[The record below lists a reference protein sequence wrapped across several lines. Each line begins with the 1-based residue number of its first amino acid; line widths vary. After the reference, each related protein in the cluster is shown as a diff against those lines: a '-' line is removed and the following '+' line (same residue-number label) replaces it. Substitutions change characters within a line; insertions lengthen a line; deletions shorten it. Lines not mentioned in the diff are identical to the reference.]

1 MQKIWTTNY
10 MDEKN
15 FKTCYIA
22 LILFNALYDVVS
34 VTKMVATTIYYHFF
48 FIALRLGNDNIY
60 DTVYKPGSKTI
71 AYHSLTFFTF
81 HSFLTGLERDQV
93 YCACCSEN
101 QKCAKSLLF

>member
-22 LILFNALYDVVS
+22 LILLIALYDVVS
-34 VTKMVATTIYYHFF
+34 VTKMVATSIYYHF

-60 DTVYKPGSKTI
+60 GTVYKSGSKTI
-71 AYHSLTFFTF
+71 AYHYLTVFTF
-81 HSFLTGLERDQV
+81 HSFLE
-93 YCACCSEN
+93 
-101 QKCAKSLLF
+101 